1 MENINK
7 KAKATVHKELRTQY
21 SQNSGLFK
29 VKETCDILQE
39 EFEGSEQKNYQ
50 NSNTKEIIRKLKIKD
65 QYFGRL
71 FS

>member
-29 VKETCDILQE
+29 VKETYILQE
-39 EFEGSEQKNYQ
+39 EFEGSERKNYQ